1 MFLTLIKAEKGLCV
15 AGMAVSGAL
24 LFALV
29 LLSGVNVACRLSGH
43 PLSASY
49 ELSGLFGA
57 LIASLALADTQRKRG
72 HVELDLFTRTYSART
87 RRWVGTFNVLAGAV
101 IVFLLGCQ
109 LANRAGV
116 LLRAGEVSETLKLP
130 YPWLMYGAAFG
141 LFLLAASFL
150 TDFVLM
156 ASGHADKSAYE
167 QQRARMMNRICDEP
181 EPDVEPCKGE
191 PACSPQTAQN
201 RSDT

>member
-1 MFLTLIKAEKGLCV
+1 MLLKLIQAEKRLCL

-24 LFALV
+24 LVTLV
-29 LLSGVNVACRLSGH
+29 LMSGCNVAFRLAGR

-49 ELSGLFGA
+49 ELSGLLGA

-72 HVELDLFTRTYSART
+72 HVELDLFTRSYSAQA
-87 RRWVGTFNVLAGAV
+87 RRWLGALNVFAGAV
-101 IVFLLGCQ
+101 LVIFLGCQ

-130 YPWLMYGAAFG
+130 YPWLMYGAVFG

-150 TDFVLM
+150 TDFVLLVL
-156 ASGHADKSAYE
+156 GHADKNAYA
-167 QQRARMMNRICDEP
+167 QQRAHTVNSIRGDL
-181 EPDVEPCKGE
+181 EPDAVGDGHGNE
-191 PACSPQTAQN
+191 
-201 RSDT
+201 

>member
-1 MFLTLIKAEKGLCV
+1 MMLLKLIKAEKGLCA
-15 AGMAVSGAL
+15 AGMAVSGTL
-24 LFALV
+24 LVTLV
-29 LLSGVNVACRLSGH
+29 LMSGLNVACRLAGH
-43 PLSASY
+43 PISASY

-72 HVELDLFTRTYSART
+72 HVELDLFTRSYSAAA
-87 RRWVGTFNVLAGAV
+87 RRWVGAFNVFAGSLLM
-101 IVFLLGCQ
+101 ILLGFQ

-150 TDFVLM
+150 TDFVLLVFN
-156 ASGHADKSAYE
+156 HTDKDAYA
-167 QQRARMMNRICDEP
+167 QRRAHMVNSIRGDL
-181 EPDVEPCKGE
+181 EPDNNE
-191 PACSPQTAQN
+191 AQS
-201 RSDT
+201 R

>member
-1 MFLTLIKAEKGLCV
+1 MLLKLINVEKKLCF
-15 AGMAVSGAL
+15 AGMAIAGAL
-24 LFALV
+24 LVVLV
-29 LLSGVNVACRLSGH
+29 LLSGVNVAFRLASRSLG
-43 PLSASY
+43 ASY

-72 HVELDLFTRTYSART
+72 HVELDLFTRSYSLRA
-87 RRWVGTFNVLAGAV
+87 RRWIGAFNVFAGAV
-101 IVFLLGCQ
+101 LVIVLGCQ

-150 TDFVLM
+150 TDFVLLVL
-156 ASGHADKSAYE
+156 GHTDKNAYA
-167 QQRARMMNRICDEP
+167 QLRAHTVNSIRGDL
-181 EPDVEPCKGE
+181 EPDPAEESQDAEP
-191 PACSPQTAQN
+191 
-201 RSDT
+201 

>member
-1 MFLTLIKAEKGLCV
+1 MMLLKLIKAEKGLCA
-15 AGMAVSGAL
+15 AGMAVSGTL
-24 LFALV
+24 LVTLV
-29 LLSGVNVACRLSGH
+29 LMSGINVACRLAGH
-43 PLSASY
+43 PVSASY

-72 HVELDLFTRTYSART
+72 HVELDLFTRAYSAAA
-87 RRWVGTFNVLAGAV
+87 RRWVGAFNVFAGAV
-101 IVFLLGCQ
+101 LMILLGFQ

-150 TDFVLM
+150 TDFVLLVFN
-156 ASGHADKSAYE
+156 HTDKDAYA
-167 QQRARMMNRICDEP
+167 QQRAHMVNSIRGDI
-181 EPDVEPCKGE
+181 EPDNNEAP
-191 PACSPQTAQN
+191 S
-201 RSDT
+201 R